1 MTDQSML
8 RPDSSGAPSAGRT
21 SADTNVFVPR
31 HDGVA
36 QVAQTLAAHAGG
48 IPSFDLAL
56 DLVLNDIVEQARLAT
71 AATGAAIALARYGE
85 IVCRATTGAN
95 APELG
100 ARLDATTGL
109 SGACMQTGQIQ
120 QCSDT
125 ETDPRVNAEACRQL
139 GVRSILVLP
148 LGDGAERFGVLE
160 VFSPNPGAFGER
172 DLATLQALARR
183 VVEDKREAERAIR
196 VASEPQNGLEGA
208 FVSHEADGSRE
219 DPAGRSEAD
228 SGFEE
233 MSPLH
238 LDESTPP
245 PEVQYAPM
253 RFEEDAVFIPIA
265 PRKTDIWTSVLGI
278 LVIVAAILLGLAIGW
293 HGGSQGFRGGERT
306 DTSRSPSSNPPESSA
321 GQPAAVS
328 QEAAPAAKP
337 PLAAKS
343 GGAGN
348 ATDIASGGLLVTQNG
363 KVIYRLP
370 PSKPKMPAAHA
381 AAEVSATASDTRL
394 IRRVEPEY
402 PAQARA
408 QRLQGS
414 VVLDVQIAADGTV
427 RNVSLN
433 RGDPVLAEAAIHAV
447 RQWKYQPYAV
457 DGRPVEMQTQVT
469 IKFTL
474 PIV

>member
-8 RPDSSGAPSAGRT
+8 RPDSSGAPSSGRT
-21 SADTNVFVPR
+21 STDTNGFVPG
-31 HDGVA
+31 HDDVA

-71 AATGAAIALARYGE
+71 SATGAAIALARYGE

-125 ETDPRVNAEACRQL
+125 ETDPRVNAQACRQL

-183 VVEDKREAERAIR
+183 VVEDKREAERAMR
-196 VASEPQNGLEGA
+196 VASEPQNGLGGA
-208 FVSHEADGSRE
+208 FDSLEAAGSRE
-219 DPAGRSEAD
+219 DPAGRSEAGP
-228 SGFEE
+228 GFDQIP
-233 MSPLH
+233 SSR
-238 LDESTPP
+238 LDESIPP
-245 PEVQYAPM
+245 SEAQYSPI
-253 RFEEDAVFIPIA
+253 RFEEDTLFVPIA
-265 PRKTDIWTSVLGI
+265 PRKTDIWTSVLGV
-278 LVIVAAILLGLAIGW
+278 LVIVVAILLGLAIGW
-293 HGGSQGFRGGERT
+293 RGGSQGFRGGERT
-306 DTSRSPSSNPPESSA
+306 DTASSPSNPPESSA
-321 GQPAAVS
+321 GQPGSAS

-337 PLAAKS
+337 PSTAKS
-343 GGAGN
+343 GGAGSVM
-348 ATDIASGGLLVTQNG
+348 DIAGGGLLVTQNG

-370 PSKPKMPAAHA
+370 PSKPKMSAAHA
-381 AAEVSATASDTRL
+381 AADISATASDTRL
-394 IRRVEPEY
+394 IHRVEPEY

-414 VVLDVQIAADGTV
+414 VVLDVQIAADGTI